1 MRCTDHVRET
11 YITSEEETY
20 PYQEKRDRKEARCS
34 YQVKGSGRIYRG
46 ICP

>member
-1 MRCTDHVRET
+1 MRCTYQVRET
-11 YITSEEETY
+11 DIASEEETY

-34 YQVKGSGRIYRG
+34 YQVKRIGRTYRG